1 MVNAQILVVED
12 EGIIA
17 LGVESQLKSMGYA
30 VPALASSG
38 EEALTKAAETQPDL
52 VLMDIRL
59 KGELDG
65 IAAAEQIRCRY
76 GIPVVYLTAH
86 ADDDTLS
93 RAKKTEPAG
102 YVLKPIDTRE
112 LHASI
117 ELALYKHQMERK
129 LRQAERW
136 LAATLKSIGEAVVA
150 TDENGHVVFINPV
163 AEALTGWK
171 RQEALG
177 QDSAAVLRL
186 IDPQTRQPVERA
198 LVTGAR
204 EGTVGGLA
212 TAPLLISKGG
222 AETPIEHTVAPI
234 RDEQGGSTG
243 SIWVFRD
250 ITARQQAEAAL
261 AERTAELARSNGEL
275 EQFAYVASHDL
286 QEPLRMVVLYTQLLA
301 RRYQQKLGAE
311 ADEFLGYIVGGA
323 TRMHQLIEDLLAYS
337 RVSGRRGAYKPVDC
351 KAVLDRALANLRAAV
366 EESGAVVTHDPL
378 PTLMAD
384 PLQLEQLFQNLLGNA
399 IKFRG
404 EASPGV
410 HVSAE
415 LSHPPPA
422 EVGSRPPAEWVF
434 SVRDNGIGINPQ
446 QAERIF
452 ALFQRL
458 HSQAAY
464 PGTGIGLALCKK
476 IVERRGG
483 RIWVES
489 GPGPGATFYF
499 TVPAE
504 RRRKDRRQL
513 LLQPSDR
520 AGA

>member
-1 MVNAQILVVED
+1 MV
-12 EGIIA
+12 
-17 LGVESQLKSMGYA
+17 
-30 VPALASSG
+30 
-38 EEALTKAAETQPDL
+38 
-52 VLMDIRL
+52 
-59 KGELDG
+59 
-65 IAAAEQIRCRY
+65 
-76 GIPVVYLTAH
+76 
-86 ADDDTLS
+86 
-93 RAKKTEPAG
+93 
-102 YVLKPIDTRE
+102 
-112 LHASI
+112 
-117 ELALYKHQMERK
+117 
-129 LRQAERW
+129 
-136 LAATLKSIGEAVVA
+136 
-150 TDENGHVVFINPV
+150 
-163 AEALTGWK
+163 
-171 RQEALG
+171 
-177 QDSAAVLRL
+177 
-186 IDPQTRQPVERA
+186 
-198 LVTGAR
+198 R
-204 EGTVGGLA
+204 EGKVGGLGNA
-212 TAPLLISKGG
+212 SLLISKGG
-222 AETPIEHTVAPI
+222 TEAPIEHTAAPI

-261 AERTAELARSNGEL
+261 ARHTAELARSNGEL

-286 QEPLRMVVLYTQLLA
+286 QEPLRMVVLFYTQLLA
-301 RRYQQKLGAE
+301 RRYQEKLDAE

-337 RVSGRRGAYKPVDC
+337 RVSGRPGAYEPADC
-351 KAVLDRALANLRAAV
+351 EAILDRALANLQAAV

-378 PTLMAD
+378 PALMAD

-404 EASPGV
+404 EASPRV

-415 LSHPPPA
+415 LFNPPSA

-434 SVRDNGIGINPQ
+434 SVRDNGIGIDPQ

-458 HSQAAY
+458 HSREAY
-464 PGTGIGLALCKK
+464 PGTGIGLPVCKK

-499 TVPAE
+499 TVPTE
-504 RRRKDRRQL
+504 RRRKERRHP

>member
-12 EGIIA
+12 DGIIA
-17 LGVESQLKSMGYA
+17 LDVESQLKRMGYA
-30 VPALASSG
+30 VPALACSG
-38 EEALTKAAETQPDL
+38 EEALAKAAETRPDL

-65 IAAAEQIRCRY
+65 IAAAEQIRRLHS
-76 GIPVVYLTAH
+76 IPVVYLTAH

-93 RAKKTEPAG
+93 RVKRTEPAG
-102 YVLKPIDTRE
+102 YVLKPVDTRE

-136 LAATLKSIGEAVVA
+136 LAATLKSIGEAVLA
-150 TDENGHVVFINPV
+150 TDEDGRVVFINPV

-177 QDSAAVLRL
+177 QDVAAVLRL
-186 IDPQTRQPVERA
+186 VHPQTRQPVERA
-198 LVTGAR
+198 LVREAR
-204 EGTVGGLA
+204 EGTLGGLA
-212 TAPLLISKGG
+212 SAPLLISKGG
-222 AETPIEHTVAPI
+222 AEMPIEHTAAPI
-234 RDEQGGSTG
+234 RDGQGGSTG

-250 ITARQQAEAAL
+250 ISARQRAE
-261 AERTAELARSNGEL
+261 AELARSNGEL

-286 QEPLRMVVLYTQLLA
+286 QEPLRIVALYTQLLA
-301 RRYQQKLGAE
+301 KRYRGKLDGE
-311 ADEFLGYIVGGA
+311 ADEFIGYILGGA
-323 TRMHQLIEDLLAYS
+323 TRMHQLIEGLLAYS
-337 RVSGRRGAYKPVDC
+337 RVSGRRAAYEPVDC
-351 KAVLDRALANLRAAV
+351 EAVLERALANLRAAI

-378 PTLMAD
+378 PALMAD
-384 PLQLEQLFQNLLGNA
+384 ALQLGQLFQNLLGNA

-404 EASPGV
+404 EASPRV

-415 LSHPPPA
+415 LSNP
-422 EVGSRPPAEWVF
+422 PPAEWVF
-434 SVRDNGIGINPQ
+434 SVRDNGIGIDPQ

-458 HSQAAY
+458 HGGEAY

-499 TVPAE
+499 TVPVE

-513 LLQPSDR
+513 LL
-520 AGA
+520 